1 MYKDYNKTQLTLPM
15 KTSVLIP
22 TNDNVETIPDTE
34 FRQHRGATSF
44 HSKMIL
50 KIVLY
55 TYTQSVFSGRK
66 IENYSMIVS
75 E

>member
-34 FRQHRGATSF
+34 FRHHRGATLY
-44 HSKMIL
+44 HPKMKL

-55 TYTQSVFSGRK
+55 AYTNFLPTL
-66 IENYSMIVS
+66 YSYS
-75 E
+75 